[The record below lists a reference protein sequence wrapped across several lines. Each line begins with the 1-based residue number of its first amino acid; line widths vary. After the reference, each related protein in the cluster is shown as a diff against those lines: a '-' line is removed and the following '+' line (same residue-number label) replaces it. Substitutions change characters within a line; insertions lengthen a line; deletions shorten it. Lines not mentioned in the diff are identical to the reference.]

1 MKQET
6 IMVVNGPNLGVIGRR
21 QPEIYGHESLEDL
34 PKLLQSFLGDEANKI
49 CLEVFQSNSEGEII
63 DKLESATQKDCQGI
77 VINAG
82 ALTHTSLAL
91 ADCLAWIDIPCV
103 EVHLSNV
110 WSRSETIR
118 QTSLIAKHCQGVI
131 SGFGLT
137 SYILAIIALSR
148 SRPAI

>member
-6 IMVVNGPNLGVIGRR
+6 ILVVNGPNLGVLGKR
-21 QPEIYGHESLEDL
+21 QPEIYGRESLEDL
-34 PKLLQSFLGDEANKI
+34 PRLLHNFLGKEAENI
-49 CLEVFQSNSEGEII
+49 YLDIFQSNSEGELI
-63 DKLESATQKDCQGI
+63 DELEMATQKDCQGI

-91 ADCLAWIDIPCV
+91 ADCLAWIDIPCI

-110 WSRSETIR
+110 WTRSERIR
-118 QTSLIAKHCQGVI
+118 HTSLIAKHCQGVI

-137 SYILAIIALSR
+137 SYILAIIALLHS
-148 SRPAI
+148 SLSK